1 MDLNAIAQIIGSLGF
16 PIVACGA
23 LFWQNN
29 KQDERYENQIS
40 KITETVNNNTL
51 AITKLV
57 DKLEG
62 SDKK

>member
-1 MDLNAIAQIIGSLGF
+1 MDINVIAQVIGSLGF
-16 PIVACGA
+16 PIVMCGA

-29 KQDERYENQIS
+29 KQDERYEQQIS
-40 KITETVNNNTL
+40 KITETVENNTL

-62 SDKK
+62 GDKR